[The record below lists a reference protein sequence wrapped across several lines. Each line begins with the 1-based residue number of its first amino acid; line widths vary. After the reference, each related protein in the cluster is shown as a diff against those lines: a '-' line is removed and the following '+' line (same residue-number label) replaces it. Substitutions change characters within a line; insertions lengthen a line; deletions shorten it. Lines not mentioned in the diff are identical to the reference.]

1 MEVQM
6 KPTTQTNGHLPVV
19 DNVDT
24 SLQLFSRSPK
34 KALSQMQELVQV
46 MSSKCQGKEFIAIIN
61 GKQYPKVEWWTTVA
75 ATLGLFPVVVYSRR
89 LDREGEL
96 AYEARVEVRYG
107 DRVVGAGEAM
117 CSNKETRWSS
127 ADEYAI
133 RSMSITRATGKC
145 YRLPLSFLAVMAGLN
160 PTPAEEIPIN
170 NDFSDDS
177 DKYQEE
183 PHQVEEPA
191 SEAQIYTLGNL
202 IENAYLSNEERLNL
216 SKTLEHSLTKSQA
229 TELLNTF
236 LGRSELIDGKYE
248 KVSLGIIDQRK
259 DQLPD

>member
-1 MEVQM
+1 M
-6 KPTTQTNGHLPVV
+6 KPIQTNGHLSVV
-19 DNVDT
+19 DNVDN

-177 DKYQEE
+177 EEYQEE
-183 PHQVEEPA
+183 SHQVEESA
-191 SEAQIYTLGNL
+191 SEAQLYTLGNL

-229 TELLNTF
+229 KELLNTF
-236 LGRSELIDGKYE
+236 LGRSELIDGKWE
-248 KVSLGIIDQRK
+248 KVSPGIIDQRK
-259 DQLPD
+259 EQLPD

>member
-19 DNVDT
+19 DNVDN

-117 CSNKETRWSS
+117 CSNKESRWSS

-183 PHQVEEPA
+183 SHQVEEPA

-229 TELLNTF
+229 KELLNTF
-236 LGRSELIDGKYE
+236 LGRSELIDGKWE

>member
-1 MEVQM
+1 M
-6 KPTTQTNGHLPVV
+6 KPTEQINGHLPVV

-61 GKQYPKVEWWTTVA
+61 GKQYPKVEWWTTIA
-75 ATLGLFPVVVYSRR
+75 ATLGLFPVVIYSRR
-89 LDREGEL
+89 LDREDEL

-117 CSNKETRWSS
+117 CSNKESRWSS

-160 PTPAEEIPIN
+160 PTPAEEIPFE
-170 NDFSDDS
+170 NDFSNKSDS
-177 DKYQEE
+177 TPYQSQPGE
-183 PHQVEEPA
+183 PIEPA
-191 SEAQIYTLGNL
+191 SPRQ
-202 IENAYLSNEERLNL
+202 LSTIADLVDNPFINDEERLKL
-216 SKTLEHSLTKSQA
+216 SNALEHEISKSDA
-229 TELLNTF
+229 KEILNYF
-236 LGRSELIDGKYE
+236 LGKSEYVNGAWIRAQPGVIDK
-248 KVSLGIIDQRK
+248 RK

>member
-6 KPTTQTNGHLPVV
+6 KPIQTNGHLSVV
-19 DNVDT
+19 DNVDN

-183 PHQVEEPA
+183 THQVEEPA

>member
-6 KPTTQTNGHLPVV
+6 KPIQTNGHLSVV
-19 DNVDT
+19 DNVDN

-177 DKYQEE
+177 EEYQEE
-183 PHQVEEPA
+183 SHQVEESA

-202 IENAYLSNEERLNL
+202 IENAYLSNEERLKL

-229 TELLNTF
+229 KELLNTF
-236 LGRSELIDGKYE
+236 LGRSELIDGKWE
-248 KVSLGIIDQRK
+248 KVSQGIIDQRK
-259 DQLPD
+259 EQLPD

>member
-1 MEVQM
+1 M
-6 KPTTQTNGHLPVV
+6 KPIQTNGHLSVV
-19 DNVDT
+19 DNVDN

-177 DKYQEE
+177 EEYQEE
-183 PHQVEEPA
+183 SHQVEESA

-229 TELLNTF
+229 KELLNTF
-236 LGRSELIDGKYE
+236 LGRSELIDGKWE
-248 KVSLGIIDQRK
+248 KVSQGIIDQRK
-259 DQLPD
+259 EQLPD

>member
-6 KPTTQTNGHLPVV
+6 KPIQTNGHLSVV
-19 DNVDT
+19 DNVDN

-177 DKYQEE
+177 EEYQEE
-183 PHQVEEPA
+183 SHQVEESA

-229 TELLNTF
+229 KELLNTF
-236 LGRSELIDGKYE
+236 LGRSELIDGKWE
-248 KVSLGIIDQRK
+248 KVSQGIIDQRK
-259 DQLPD
+259 EQLPD

>member
-1 MEVQM
+1 M

-236 LGRSELIDGKYE
+236 LGRSEFIDGKWE
-248 KVSLGIIDQRK
+248 NVSPGIIDQRK

>member
-1 MEVQM
+1 M
-6 KPTTQTNGHLPVV
+6 KPTEQTNGHLSVV
-19 DNVDT
+19 DNVDN

-61 GKQYPKVEWWTTVA
+61 GKQYPKVEWWTTIA
-75 ATLGLFPVVVYSRR
+75 ATLGLFPVVIYSRR
-89 LDREGEL
+89 LDREDEL

-117 CSNKETRWSS
+117 CSNKESRWSS

-177 DKYQEE
+177 DECQEE
-183 PHQVEEPA
+183 SHQVEEPA

-229 TELLNTF
+229 KELLNTF
-236 LGRSELIDGKYE
+236 LGRSELIDGKWE
-248 KVSLGIIDQRK
+248 KVSPGIIDQRK
-259 DQLPD
+259 EQLPD

>member
-1 MEVQM
+1 M
-6 KPTTQTNGHLPVV
+6 KPIQTNGHLSVV
-19 DNVDT
+19 DNVDN

-160 PTPAEEIPIN
+160 PTPAEEIPVN

-183 PHQVEEPA
+183 SHQVEEPA

-229 TELLNTF
+229 KELLNTF
-236 LGRSELIDGKYE
+236 LGRSELIDGKWE
-248 KVSLGIIDQRK
+248 KVSPGIIDQRK

>member
-1 MEVQM
+1 M
-6 KPTTQTNGHLPVV
+6 KPIQTNGHLSVV
-19 DNVDT
+19 DNVDN

-61 GKQYPKVEWWTTVA
+61 SKQYPKVEWWTTVA

-177 DKYQEE
+177 EEYQEE
-183 PHQVEEPA
+183 SHQVEESA

-229 TELLNTF
+229 KELLNTF
-236 LGRSELIDGKYE
+236 LGRSELIDGKWE
-248 KVSLGIIDQRK
+248 KVSQGIIDQRK
-259 DQLPD
+259 EQLPD

>member
-1 MEVQM
+1 M
-6 KPTTQTNGHLPVV
+6 KPTDQINGHLPVV

-202 IENAYLSNEERLNL
+202 IENAYLSNEERMNL

-236 LGRSELIDGKYE
+236 LGRSELIDGKWE
-248 KVSLGIIDQRK
+248 KVSLGIINQRK

>member
-1 MEVQM
+1 M

-75 ATLGLFPVVVYSRR
+75 ATLGLFPIVIYSRR

-183 PHQVEEPA
+183 SHQVEEPA

-229 TELLNTF
+229 KELLNTF
-236 LGRSELIDGKYE
+236 LGRSELIDGKWE
-248 KVSLGIIDQRK
+248 NVSPGIIDQRK
-259 DQLPD
+259 EQLPD

>member
-1 MEVQM
+1 M

-183 PHQVEEPA
+183 SHQVEEPA

-202 IENAYLSNEERLNL
+202 IENAYLSNEERFKL

-229 TELLNTF
+229 KELLNTF
-236 LGRSELIDGKYE
+236 LGRSEFIDGKWE
-248 KVSLGIIDQRK
+248 NVSPGIIDQRK
-259 DQLPD
+259 EQLPD

>member
-1 MEVQM
+1 M
-6 KPTTQTNGHLPVV
+6 KPIQTNGHLSVV
-19 DNVDT
+19 DNVDN

-177 DKYQEE
+177 EEYQEE
-183 PHQVEEPA
+183 SHQVEESA

-229 TELLNTF
+229 KELLNTF
-236 LGRSELIDGKYE
+236 LGRSELINGKYE
-248 KVSLGIIDQRK
+248 KVSPGIIDQRK
-259 DQLPD
+259 EQLPD

>member
-1 MEVQM
+1 M
-6 KPTTQTNGHLPVV
+6 KPIQTNGHLSVV
-19 DNVDT
+19 DNVDN

-183 PHQVEEPA
+183 SHQVEEPA

-202 IENAYLSNEERLNL
+202 IENAYLSNEERFKL

-229 TELLNTF
+229 KELLNTF
-236 LGRSELIDGKYE
+236 LGRSELIDGKWE
-248 KVSLGIIDQRK
+248 KVSPGIIDQRK

>member
-1 MEVQM
+1 M

-61 GKQYPKVEWWTTVA
+61 GKQYPKVEWWTTIA
-75 ATLGLFPVVVYSRR
+75 ATLGLFPVVIYSRR
-89 LDREGEL
+89 LDREDEL

-183 PHQVEEPA
+183 SHQVEEPA

-229 TELLNTF
+229 KELLNTF
-236 LGRSELIDGKYE
+236 LGRSELIDGKWE

>member
-1 MEVQM
+1 M
-6 KPTTQTNGHLPVV
+6 KPIQTNGHLSVV
-19 DNVDT
+19 DNVDN

-61 GKQYPKVEWWTTVA
+61 GKQYPKVEWWTTIA
-75 ATLGLFPVVVYSRR
+75 ATLGLFPVVIYSRR

-117 CSNKETRWSS
+117 CSNKETRWSN

-145 YRLPLSFLAVMAGLN
+145 YRLPLSFLAVMAVLN
-160 PTPAEEIPIN
+160 PTPAEEIPVN
-170 NDFSDDS
+170 NDISDDS

-202 IENAYLSNEERLNL
+202 IENAYLSNEERFKL

-229 TELLNTF
+229 KELLNTF
-236 LGRSELIDGKYE
+236 LGRSEFIDGKWE
-248 KVSLGIIDQRK
+248 NVSPGIIDQRK
-259 DQLPD
+259 EQLPD

>member
-1 MEVQM
+1 M

-117 CSNKETRWSS
+117 CSNKESRWSS

-236 LGRSELIDGKYE
+236 LGRSELIDGKWE
-248 KVSLGIIDQRK
+248 KVSPGIIDQRK

>member
-1 MEVQM
+1 M
-6 KPTTQTNGHLPVV
+6 KPIQTNGHLSVV
-19 DNVDT
+19 DNVDN

-177 DKYQEE
+177 EEYQEE
-183 PHQVEEPA
+183 SHQVEESA

-229 TELLNTF
+229 KELLNTF
-236 LGRSELIDGKYE
+236 LGRSELIDGKWE
-248 KVSLGIIDQRK
+248 KVSPGIIDQRK
-259 DQLPD
+259 EQLPD

>member
-6 KPTTQTNGHLPVV
+6 KPIQTNGHLSVV
-19 DNVDT
+19 DNVDN

-177 DKYQEE
+177 EEYQEE
-183 PHQVEEPA
+183 SHQVEESA

-229 TELLNTF
+229 KELLNTF
-236 LGRSELIDGKYE
+236 LGRSELIDGKWE
-248 KVSLGIIDQRK
+248 KVSPGIIDQRK
-259 DQLPD
+259 EQLPD

>member
-6 KPTTQTNGHLPVV
+6 KPIQTNGHLSVV
-19 DNVDT
+19 DNVDN

-61 GKQYPKVEWWTTVA
+61 GKQYPKVEWWTTIA
-75 ATLGLFPVVVYSRR
+75 ATLGLFPIVIYSRR

-183 PHQVEEPA
+183 SHQVEEPA

-229 TELLNTF
+229 KELLNTF
-236 LGRSELIDGKYE
+236 LGRSEFIDGKWE
-248 KVSLGIIDQRK
+248 NVSPGIIDQRK
-259 DQLPD
+259 EQLPD

>member
-1 MEVQM
+1 M
-6 KPTTQTNGHLPVV
+6 KPIQTNGHLSVV
-19 DNVDT
+19 DNVDN

-177 DKYQEE
+177 EEYQEE
-183 PHQVEEPA
+183 SHQVEEAA
-191 SEAQIYTLGNL
+191 SEAQVYTLGNL

-229 TELLNTF
+229 KELLNTF
-236 LGRSELIDGKYE
+236 LGRSELINGKYE
-248 KVSLGIIDQRK
+248 KVSPGIIDQRK
-259 DQLPD
+259 EQLPD

>member
-1 MEVQM
+1 M
-6 KPTTQTNGHLPVV
+6 KPIQTNGHLSVV
-19 DNVDT
+19 DNVDN

-96 AYEARVEVRYG
+96 AYEARVEVRYS

-177 DKYQEE
+177 EEYQEE
-183 PHQVEEPA
+183 SHQVEESA

-229 TELLNTF
+229 KELLNTF
-236 LGRSELIDGKYE
+236 LGRSELIDGKWE
-248 KVSLGIIDQRK
+248 KVSPGIIDQRK
-259 DQLPD
+259 EQLPD

>member
-1 MEVQM
+1 M
-6 KPTTQTNGHLPVV
+6 KPIQTNGHLPAI

-61 GKQYPKVEWWTTVA
+61 GKQYPKVEWWTTIA
-75 ATLGLFPVVVYSRR
+75 ATLGLFPIVIYSRR

-117 CSNKETRWSS
+117 CSNKESRWSS

-236 LGRSELIDGKYE
+236 LGRSELIDGKWE
-248 KVSLGIIDQRK
+248 KVSPGIIDQRK

>member
-1 MEVQM
+1 M
-6 KPTTQTNGHLPVV
+6 KPTEQINGHLPVV

-117 CSNKETRWSS
+117 CSNKESRWSS

-202 IENAYLSNEERLNL
+202 IENAYLSNEERMNL

-229 TELLNTF
+229 KELLNTF
-236 LGRSELIDGKYE
+236 LGRSELIDGKWE
-248 KVSLGIIDQRK
+248 KVSPGIIDQRK
-259 DQLPD
+259 EQLPD

>member
-6 KPTTQTNGHLPVV
+6 KPIQTNGHLPVV
-19 DNVDT
+19 DNVDN

-177 DKYQEE
+177 DEYQEE
-183 PHQVEEPA
+183 SHQVEEPA

-229 TELLNTF
+229 KELLNTF
-236 LGRSELIDGKYE
+236 LGRSEFIDGKWE
-248 KVSLGIIDQRK
+248 NVSPGIIDQRK
-259 DQLPD
+259 EQLPD